1 MRNYTLLAGLFLA
14 TSLTLNPS
22 LLAKE
27 RKDVPKGL
35 TWDLEQIYPGPD
47 AWRVARQKV
56 ADRLPELAV
65 FQGHLGESGPGLWSA
80 FSKMLEIRK
89 ELDRVNAYAYFLADQ
104 DTRDSKNGEMRSQA
118 QQLLTDFESAT
129 AFFRPELLALGEP
142 KVKSLI
148 AAEPKLAAYQA
159 VFDDILRT
167 APHTLSSNEEKLVAE
182 AGDIQD
188 SGQAVHS
195 VFTDAD
201 LPYPEIV
208 LSNGQKVRLDAA
220 AYTKYRAGSNRADR
234 LKVFKA
240 FWGRYQDFRRTLAAT
255 LYAQV
260 KGHLY
265 DKKVHKYQS
274 CLEAAL
280 FPNNVPPAVYHQ
292 LLKDVHANLPTLHRY
307 LKLRRRLMGLKQ
319 LGYEDLYAPII
330 AGVDLKY
337 TPEQAMDITLKAAA
351 PLGEEYTKTLSAAYQ
366 NRWVDFLPST
376 GKRSG
381 AYSSGD
387 VYDLHPYQLLN
398 FNGNY
403 EDVSTLSHESGHSLH
418 SYLSNKN
425 QPYGLNAYPIFV
437 AEVASTLN
445 ENLLFHY
452 MLEHT
457 QDKKVKLSLLGSY
470 LENMRGTL
478 FRQAL
483 LAEFELKV
491 HEMAEQN
498 QPLTGDNLN
507 VLYLKLLREYYGHD
521 QGICRV
527 DDLYAVEWGYIPH
540 FFYNFY
546 VFQYATSQVASTSIA
561 KAILSEQRE
570 GKQATRDAY
579 LKMLSSG
586 NSEYP
591 LALLRKAGVDM
602 TTGQPFSAAMAEMNQ
617 IMDEIEK
624 LSPST

>member
-1 MRNYTLLAGLFLA
+1 MRKSTLLAGLLLA
-14 TSLTLNPS
+14 TVLTAPIVS
-22 LLAKE
+22 AKE
-27 RKDVPKGL
+27 RREVPKGL
-35 TWDLEQIYPGPD
+35 TWDLEQIYAD
-47 AWRVARQKV
+47 TQAWQSAREKV
-56 ADRLPELAV
+56 AGRLPELSA
-65 FQGHLGESGPGLWSA
+65 FQGHLAEPGVLWTA
-80 FSKMLEIRK
+80 FSKLLEVRK

-104 DTRDSKNGEMRSQA
+104 DTRDSKHAEMRSQS
-118 QQLLTDFESAT
+118 QQLYTDFEAAT
-129 AFFRPELLALGEP
+129 AYFRPELLALGEP
-142 KVKSLI
+142 KVKALI
-148 AAEPKLAAYQA
+148 AAEPRLANYQP
-159 VFDDILRT
+159 VFDDILRN
-167 APHTLSSNEEKLVAE
+167 APHTLSSAEEKLVAQ

-201 LPYPEIV
+201 LPYPEIQ
-208 LSNGQKVRLDAA
+208 LKNGQKVRLDAA
-220 AYTKYRAGSNRADR
+220 GYTKYRADGLRANR

-240 FWGRYQDFRRTLAAT
+240 FWSRYNEFRRTLAAT

-265 DKKVHKYQS
+265 DKAVHKYNS

-280 FPNNVPPAVYHQ
+280 FPNNVPPQVYRQ

-307 LKLRRRLMGLKQ
+307 LKLRRRLMGLQQ
-319 LGYEDLYAPII
+319 LGYEDLYAPILQ
-330 AGVDLKY
+330 GVDLKY
-337 TPEQAMDITLKAAA
+337 TPEQAMKLTLEAAA
-351 PLGEEYTKTLSAAYQ
+351 PLGEEYLKVLSGAYRD
-366 NRWVDFLPST
+366 RWVDFLPST

-403 EDVSTLSHESGHSLH
+403 EDVSTLSHESGHSMH

-425 QPYGLNAYPIFV
+425 QPYGLNSYPIFV

-478 FRQAL
+478 FRQTL

-491 HEMAEQN
+491 HEMAEEG

-507 VLYLKLLREYYGHD
+507 ALYLKLLREYYGHD
-521 QGICRV
+521 QGVCRV
-527 DDLYAVEWGYIPH
+527 DDLYAIEWGYIPH

-561 KAILSEQRE
+561 KNILAGQP
-570 GKQATRDAY
+570 GARDAY

-586 NSEYP
+586 SSDYP
-591 LALLRKAGVDM
+591 LVLLQKAGVDM
-602 TTGQPFSAAMAEMNQ
+602 TTSKPFEAAMAEMNH
-617 IMDEIEK
+617 IMDEMEK
-624 LSPST
+624 LAPAR

>member
-1 MRNYTLLAGLFLA
+1 MRKSTLLAGLLLA
-14 TSLTLNPS
+14 SIVTAPTVS
-22 LLAKE
+22 AKE
-27 RKDVPKGL
+27 RREVPRGL
-35 TWDLEQIYPGPD
+35 TWDLEQIYASTD
-47 AWRVARQKV
+47 AWQIARQKI
-56 ADRLPELAV
+56 AGRLPEMSA
-65 FQGHLGESGPGLWSA
+65 FQGHLGEPAALWTA
-80 FSKMLEIRK
+80 FSRLLEIRK
-89 ELDRVNAYAYFLADQ
+89 ELERVNAYAYFLADQ
-104 DTRDSKNGEMRSQA
+104 DTRDSKHAEMRSQA
-118 QQLLTDFESAT
+118 QQLMTDFEAAT
-129 AFFRPELLALGEP
+129 AYFRPELLALGEP
-142 KVKSLI
+142 KVKALI
-148 AAEPKLAAYQA
+148 AAEPRLASYQA
-159 VFDDILRT
+159 VFDDILRN
-167 APHTLSSNEEKLVAE
+167 APHTLSSGEEKLVAQ
-182 AGDIQD
+182 AGEIQD

-201 LPYPEIV
+201 LPYPEV
-208 LSNGQKVRLDAA
+208 QLANGQKVRLDASG
-220 AYTKYRAGSNRADR
+220 YTKYRADSNRFNR

-240 FWGRYQDFRRTLAAT
+240 FWTRYNEFRRTLAAT

-265 DKKVHKYQS
+265 DKSVHKYDS

-280 FPNNVPPAVYHQ
+280 FPNNVPPQVYRQ

-330 AGVDLKY
+330 QGVDLKY
-337 TPEQAMDITLKAAA
+337 TPEQAMKLTLEAAA
-351 PLGEEYTKTLSAAYQ
+351 PLGEEYTRTLGGAYE

-403 EDVSTLSHESGHSLH
+403 EDVSTLSHESGHSMH

-425 QPYGLNAYPIFV
+425 QPYGLNSYPIFV

-470 LENMRGTL
+470 LENMRATL
-478 FRQAL
+478 FRQTL

-491 HEMAEQN
+491 HEMAEQG

-507 VLYLKLLREYYGHD
+507 ALYLKLLREYYGHD
-521 QGICRV
+521 QGVCRV
-527 DDLYAVEWGYIPH
+527 DDLYAIEWGYIPH

-561 KAILSEQRE
+561 KAILAGQP
-570 GKQATRDAY
+570 GARDAY

-586 NSEYP
+586 SSDYP
-591 LALLRKAGVDM
+591 LALLQKAGVDM
-602 TTGQPFSAAMAEMNQ
+602 TTSQPFSAAMAEMNH

-624 LSPST
+624 LSPSQ

>member
-1 MRNYTLLAGLFLA
+1 MRKSTLLASLCLAAFL
-14 TSLTLNPS
+14 SFPS
-22 LLAKE
+22 PAKE
-27 RKDVPKGL
+27 RREIPKPL
-35 TWDLEQIYPGPD
+35 TWDLEQIYPD
-47 AWRVARQKV
+47 QAAWDSARQKV
-56 ADRLPELAV
+56 AARLLELPP
-65 FQGHLGESGPGLWSA
+65 FQGHLGEPGTLATA
-80 FSKMLEIRK
+80 FAKMLEIRK
-89 ELDRVNAYAYFLADQ
+89 ELERVNAYAYFLADQ
-104 DTRDSKNGEMRSQA
+104 DTRDSKHAEMRSQA
-118 QQLLTDFESAT
+118 QQLATDFEAT
-129 AFFRPELLALGEP
+129 TAYFRPELLALGQA
-142 KVKSLI
+142 KVRALL
-148 AAEPKLAAYQA
+148 AGEPKLAVYLPY
-159 VFDDILRT
+159 FEDILRS
-167 APHTLSSNEEKLVAE
+167 APHTLGAVEEKLVAQ
-182 AGDIQD
+182 AGDVQD

-201 LPYPEIV
+201 LPYPEIQ
-208 LSNGQKVRLDAA
+208 LANGQKVRLDAA
-220 AYTKYRAGSNRADR
+220 GYTKYRADGDRRNR

-240 FWGRYQDFRRTLAAT
+240 FWGRYNEFRRSLAAM

-265 DKKVHKYQS
+265 DKSVHHYDS

-280 FPNNVPPAVYHQ
+280 FPNNVPPEVYRQ
-292 LLKDVHANLPTLHRY
+292 LLRDVRANLPTLHRY
-307 LKLRRRLMGLKQ
+307 LKLRRRLMGLQQ

-337 TPEQAMDITLKAAA
+337 SPEEAMKLTLEAAA
-351 PLGEEYTKTLSAAYQ
+351 PLGEDYVKTLSGAYRD
-366 NRWVDFLPST
+366 RWVDFLPST

-403 EDVSTLSHESGHSLH
+403 EDVSTLAHESGHSMH

-425 QPYGLNAYPIFV
+425 QPYGLNQYPIFV
-437 AEVASTLN
+437 AEVASTCN
-445 ENLLFHY
+445 ENLLFHF
-452 MLEHT
+452 MLDHT

-507 VLYLKLLREYYGHD
+507 ALYLKLLRQYYGHD
-521 QGICRV
+521 QGVCKV

-540 FFYNFY
+540 FYYNFY

-561 KAILSEQRE
+561 KAILAGQPGARE
-570 GKQATRDAY
+570 AY

-586 NSEYP
+586 SSDYP
-591 LALLRKAGVDM
+591 LDLLKKAGVDM
-602 TTGQPFSAAMAEMNQ
+602 TTSAPFSAAMAEMNH

-624 LSPST
+624 ISPP

>member
-1 MRNYTLLAGLFLA
+1 MRKSTLLAGLLLA
-14 TSLTLNPS
+14 TALTVPPVS
-22 LLAKE
+22 AKE
-27 RKDVPKGL
+27 RREVPKGL
-35 TWDLEQIYPGPD
+35 TWDLEQIYAD
-47 AWRVARQKV
+47 AQAWQSAREKV
-56 ADRLPELAV
+56 AGRLPELSA
-65 FQGHLGESGPGLWSA
+65 FQGHLAEPGVLWTA
-80 FSKMLEIRK
+80 FSKLLEVRK
-89 ELDRVNAYAYFLADQ
+89 ELERVNAYAYFLADQ
-104 DTRDSKNGEMRSQA
+104 DTRDSKHAEMRSQS
-118 QQLLTDFESAT
+118 QQLYTDFEAAT
-129 AFFRPELLALGEP
+129 AYFRPELLALGEP
-142 KVKSLI
+142 KVKALI
-148 AAEPKLAAYQA
+148 SAEPRLASYQP
-159 VFDDILRT
+159 VFDDILRN
-167 APHTLSSNEEKLVAE
+167 APHTLTSAEEKLVAQ
-182 AGDIQD
+182 AGDMQD

-201 LPYPEIV
+201 LPYPEIQ
-208 LSNGQKVRLDAA
+208 LKNGQKVRLDAA
-220 AYTKYRAGSNRADR
+220 GYTKYRADGLRENR

-240 FWGRYQDFRRTLAAT
+240 FWTRYNEFRRTLAAT

-265 DKKVHKYQS
+265 DKAVHKYNS

-280 FPNNVPPAVYHQ
+280 FPNNVPPQVYRQ

-307 LKLRRRLMGLKQ
+307 LKLRRRLMGLQQ
-319 LGYEDLYAPII
+319 LGYEDLYAPILQ
-330 AGVDLKY
+330 GVDLKY
-337 TPEQAMDITLKAAA
+337 TPEQAMKLTLEAAA
-351 PLGEEYTKTLSAAYQ
+351 PLGEEYLKVLSGAYRD
-366 NRWVDFLPST
+366 RWVDFLPST

-403 EDVSTLSHESGHSLH
+403 EDVSTLSHESGHSMH

-425 QPYGLNAYPIFV
+425 QPYGLNSYPIFV

-478 FRQAL
+478 FRQTL

-491 HEMAEQN
+491 HEMAEEG

-507 VLYLKLLREYYGHD
+507 ALYLKLLREYYGHD
-521 QGICRV
+521 QGVCRV
-527 DDLYAVEWGYIPH
+527 DDLYAIEWGYIPH

-561 KAILSEQRE
+561 KNILAGQP
-570 GKQATRDAY
+570 GARDAY

-586 NSEYP
+586 SSDYP
-591 LALLRKAGVDM
+591 LVLLQKAGVDM
-602 TTGQPFSAAMAEMNQ
+602 TTSKPFEAAMAEMNH
-617 IMDEIEK
+617 IMDEMEK
-624 LSPST
+624 LAPAR

>member
-1 MRNYTLLAGLFLA
+1 MAGLLLAAVASAPLV
-14 TSLTLNPS
+14 S
-22 LLAKE
+22 AKE
-27 RKDVPKGL
+27 RREVPKGL
-35 TWDLEQIYPGPD
+35 TWDLEQIYPSAD
-47 AWRVARQKV
+47 AWQTARHKV
-56 ADRLPELAV
+56 TARLPELGAY
-65 FQGHLGESGPGLWSA
+65 QSHLGEPGVLWTA
-80 FSKMLEIRK
+80 FSKLLEIRK
-89 ELDRVNAYAYFLADQ
+89 ELERVNAYAYFLADQ
-104 DTRDSKNGEMRSQA
+104 DTRDSKNAEMRSQA
-118 QQLLTDFESAT
+118 QQLMTDFEAAT
-129 AFFRPELLALGEP
+129 AYFRPELLALGEA

-148 AAEPKLAAYQA
+148 AAEPRLAAYQP
-159 VFDDILRT
+159 VFDDILRN
-167 APHTLSSNEEKLVAE
+167 APHTLSSGEEKLVAQ

-201 LPYPEIV
+201 LPYPEIQ
-208 LSNGQKVRLDAA
+208 LKNGQKVRLDAA
-220 AYTKYRAGSNRADR
+220 GYTKYRADGVRDNR

-240 FWGRYQDFRRTLAAT
+240 FWSRYNEFRRTLAAT

-265 DKKVHKYQS
+265 DKSVHNYKS
-274 CLEAAL
+274 CLDAAL
-280 FPNNVPPAVYHQ
+280 FPNNVPPEVYHQ

-330 AGVDLKY
+330 QGVDLKY
-337 TPEQAMDITLKAAA
+337 TPEEAKKLTLEAAA
-351 PLGEEYTKTLSAAYQ
+351 PLGEEYVKVLSGAYQ
-366 NRWVDFLPST
+366 DRWVDFLPST

-403 EDVSTLSHESGHSLH
+403 EDVSTLSHESGHSMH

-445 ENLLFHY
+445 ENMLFHY
-452 MLEHT
+452 MLERT

-478 FRQAL
+478 FRQTL

-491 HEMAEQN
+491 HEMAEQG

-507 VLYLKLLREYYGHD
+507 ALYLKLLRDYYGHD
-521 QGICRV
+521 QGVCRV
-527 DDLYAVEWGYIPH
+527 DELYAIEWGYIPH

-561 KAILSEQRE
+561 KSILAGQPGARE
-570 GKQATRDAY
+570 AY

-586 NSEYP
+586 NSDYP
-591 LALLRKAGVDM
+591 LTLLQKAGVDM
-602 TTGQPFSAAMAEMNQ
+602 TTSKPFEAAMAEMNH

-624 LSPST
+624 ISPP

>member
-1 MRNYTLLAGLFLA
+1 MRKTSLLAGLLLA
-14 TSLTLNPS
+14 AISSAPLVS
-22 LLAKE
+22 AKE
-27 RKDVPKGL
+27 RREVPKGL
-35 TWDLEQIYPGPD
+35 TWDLEQIYASPE
-47 AWRVARQKV
+47 AWHGARQKV
-56 ADRLPELAV
+56 AGLLPELSA
-65 FQGHLGESGPGLWSA
+65 FQSHLGEPGVLWTA
-80 FSKMLEIRK
+80 FSKLLEVRK
-89 ELDRVNAYAYFLADQ
+89 ELERVNAYAYFLADQ
-104 DTRDSKNGEMRSQA
+104 DTRDSKHAEMRSQA
-118 QQLLTDFESAT
+118 QQLMTDFEAAT
-129 AFFRPELLALGEP
+129 AYFRPELLALGQP
-142 KVKSLI
+142 KVKALV
-148 AAEPKLAAYQA
+148 AAEPKLSVYQA
-159 VFDDILRT
+159 VFDDILRN
-167 APHTLSSNEEKLVAE
+167 APHTLSSGEEKLVAQ

-201 LPYPEIV
+201 LPYPEI
-208 LSNGQKVRLDAA
+208 LLNGGQKVRLDAA
-220 AYTKYRAGSNRADR
+220 GYTKYRADGDRANR

-240 FWGRYQDFRRTLAAT
+240 FWTRYNEFRRTLAAT

-265 DKKVHKYQS
+265 DKSVHKYES

-280 FPNNVPPAVYHQ
+280 FPNNVPPQVYHQ

-330 AGVDLKY
+330 QGVDLKY
-337 TPEQAMDITLKAAA
+337 NPEQAMKLTLEAAA
-351 PLGEEYTKTLSAAYQ
+351 PLGEQYCKTLSAAYQ

-425 QPYGLNAYPIFV
+425 QPYGLNSYPIFV

-470 LENMRGTL
+470 LENMRSTL
-478 FRQAL
+478 FRQTL

-491 HEMAEQN
+491 HEMAELG

-507 VLYLKLLREYYGHD
+507 ALYLKLLREYYGHD

-527 DDLYAVEWGYIPH
+527 DDLYAIEWGYIPH

-561 KAILSEQRE
+561 KAILAGQP
-570 GKQATRDAY
+570 GARDAY

-586 NSEYP
+586 SSEYP
-591 LALLRKAGVDM
+591 LVLLQKAGVDM
-602 TTGQPFSAAMAEMNQ
+602 TTSQPFSAAMTEMNH

-624 LSPST
+624 ISPP

>member
-1 MRNYTLLAGLFLA
+1 MRKSTLLAGLLLA
-14 TSLTLNPS
+14 AVSSALPV
-22 LLAKE
+22 LAKE
-27 RKDVPKGL
+27 RREVPKGL
-35 TWDLEQIYPGPD
+35 TWDLEQIYATPE
-47 AWRVARQKV
+47 AWQSARQKV
-56 ADRLPELAV
+56 AGRLPELSA
-65 FQGHLGESGPGLWSA
+65 FEGHLGEPGKLWTA
-80 FSKMLEIRK
+80 FSTLLEVRK
-89 ELDRVNAYAYFLADQ
+89 EMERVNAYAYFLADQ
-104 DTRDSKNGEMRSQA
+104 DTRDSKNAEMRSQA
-118 QQLLTDFESAT
+118 QQLMTDFEAAT
-129 AFFRPELLALGEP
+129 AYFRPELLALGQP
-142 KVKSLI
+142 KVKALI
-148 AAEPKLAAYQA
+148 AAEPKLAAYQP
-159 VFDDILRT
+159 VFDDILRN
-167 APHTLSSNEEKLVAE
+167 APHTLSSGEEKLVAQ

-195 VFTDAD
+195 VLTDAD
-201 LPYPEIV
+201 LPYPEIQ
-208 LSNGQKVRLDAA
+208 LAGGQKVRLDAA
-220 AYTKYRAGSNRADR
+220 GYTKYRADGDRSNR

-240 FWGRYQDFRRTLAAT
+240 FWTRYNEFRRTLAAT

-265 DKKVHKYQS
+265 DKSVHKYDS

-280 FPNNVPPAVYHQ
+280 FPNNVPPQVYHQ

-330 AGVDLKY
+330 QGVDLKY
-337 TPEQAMDITLKAAA
+337 TPEQAMKLTLEAAA
-351 PLGEEYTKTLSAAYQ
+351 PLGEDYSKTLSGAYQ

-418 SYLSNKN
+418 SYLSNKQ
-425 QPYGLNAYPIFV
+425 QPYGLNSYPIFV

-452 MLEHT
+452 MLDHT

-470 LENMRGTL
+470 LENMRSTL
-478 FRQAL
+478 FRQTL

-491 HEMAEQN
+491 HEMAEQG

-507 VLYLKLLREYYGHD
+507 ALYLKLLREYYGHD
-521 QGICRV
+521 QGVCRV
-527 DDLYAVEWGYIPH
+527 DDLYAIEWGYIPH

-561 KAILSEQRE
+561 KAILAGQP
-570 GKQATRDAY
+570 GARDAY

-586 NSEYP
+586 SSDYP
-591 LALLRKAGVDM
+591 LVLLQKAGVDM
-602 TTGQPFSAAMAEMNQ
+602 TTSQPFSAAMAEMNH

-624 LSPST
+624 LSPP